1 MKMFLFK
8 RHLRTSFFHFIN
20 SMESRN
26 TSSIVEIAHLTKRFK
41 DFTAVDDIS
50 FSVEQGEIFACL
62 GPNGAGKST
71 LIKMLITLL
80 SPTSGNAVINGHD
93 IVHHAADVRNTI
105 GYVPQSISVDGTLTA
120 YENLMLFARLYD
132 IPRSE
137 CKERIQK
144 TLAFLHLENHA
155 NALVRTFSG
164 GMVRKM
170 EIGQAMLNRPKVL
183 FLDEPTTGLDPIA
196 QQSVWEHLADLR
208 KTMGTTIFFSTH
220 NMEEADGVSDRVA
233 VMNQGKVAVIGTVP
247 ELKAKTNKP
256 NATLEDAFIFF
267 AGSNPEE
274 TGNFRD
280 IRRMRQTEK
289 RLG

>member
-1 MKMFLFK
+1 MQE
-8 RHLRTSFFHFIN
+8 SPEN
-20 SMESRN
+20 SRIIEVKN
-26 TSSIVEIAHLTKRFK
+26 LTKRFK
-41 DFTAVDDIS
+41 DFAAVNDIS
-50 FSVEQGEIFACL
+50 FTVDSGEIFACL

-80 SPTSGNAVINGHD
+80 APTSGNAVVNGHD

-137 CKERIQK
+137 RKARIQE
-144 TLAFLHLENHA
+144 TLSFLKLEAHGD
-155 NALVRTFSG
+155 ALVRTFSG
-164 GMVRKM
+164 GMIRKM
-170 EIGQAMLNRPKVL
+170 EIGQAMLHRPKVL

-196 QQSVWEHLADLR
+196 QQSVWGHLSDLR
-208 KTMGTTIFFSTH
+208 TTKGTTVFFSTH

-233 VMNQGKVAVIGTVP
+233 IMNQGKIAIIGTVP
-247 ELKAKTNKP
+247 ELKEKTKKP
-256 NATLEDAFIFF
+256 DATLEDAFIFF
-267 AGSNPEE
+267 SGNSMSD